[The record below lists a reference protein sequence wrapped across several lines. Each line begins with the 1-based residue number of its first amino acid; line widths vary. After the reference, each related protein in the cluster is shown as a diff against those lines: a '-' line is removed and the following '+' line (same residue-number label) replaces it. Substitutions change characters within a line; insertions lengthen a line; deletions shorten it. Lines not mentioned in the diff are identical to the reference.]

1 MALVEALAELPAIDI
16 IALRSLEGG
25 ASLRLL
31 LFTICFEDALLSPDY
46 SSAVKLLSSLVLCI
60 EWAALKGRL
69 TFIELFKA

>member
-31 LFTICFEDALLSPDY
+31 LFTIYLEEELLKPD
-46 SSAVKLLSSLVLCI
+46 
-60 EWAALKGRL
+60 
-69 TFIELFKA
+69 